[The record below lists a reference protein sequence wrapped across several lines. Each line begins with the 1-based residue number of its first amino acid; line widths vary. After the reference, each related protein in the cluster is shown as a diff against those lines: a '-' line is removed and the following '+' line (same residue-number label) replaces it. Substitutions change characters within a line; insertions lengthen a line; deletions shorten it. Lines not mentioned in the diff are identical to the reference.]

1 MRKFKI
7 WLVNKYLPA
16 WCREELLTEND
27 RLNKEVKKQ
36 AAKIDSLN
44 AYIDGMK
51 DAIRRRPLISF
62 FGGGLLELSKRMDQR
77 KSDT

>member
-16 WCREELLTEND
+16 WCREEMMTEVS
-27 RLNKEVKKQ
+27 RLKAETKKQ
-36 AAKIDSLN
+36 AAKIDNLN

-51 DAIRRRPLISF
+51 DGIRRHPLVSF
-62 FGGGLLELSKRMDQR
+62 FGGGSLEFGKRMDQR

>member
-1 MRKFKI
+1 MRKLKR
-7 WLVNKYLPA
+7 WLLEKYLPA

-27 RLNKEVKKQ
+27 KLEKKIKKQ
-36 AAKIDSLN
+36 AAKIECLN

-51 DAIRRRPLISF
+51 DGIRRRPLISF
-62 FGGGLLELSKRMDQR
+62 FGGGSLELGKRMDQR